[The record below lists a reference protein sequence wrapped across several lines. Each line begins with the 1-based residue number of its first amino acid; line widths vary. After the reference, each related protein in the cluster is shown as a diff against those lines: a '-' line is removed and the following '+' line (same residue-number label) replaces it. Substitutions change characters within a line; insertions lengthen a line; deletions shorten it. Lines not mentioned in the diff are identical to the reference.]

1 MSDLTKLSQNMTMTG
16 IAMFTL
22 GLITMIPE
30 IYFTGILVTALSLF
44 VEIKDLDKK
53 RLEEMG
59 ISEQPTLNLT

>member
-59 ISEQPTLNLT
+59 LEQPTMNLT